1 MKHGKGVIRSLARQS
16 TADRKLHPAERR
28 SGRATEPTL
37 CERCGAVLVRRAWR
51 RDTGLK
57 PSHAVLAQASWT
69 VCPACTQVANE
80 EYLGR
85 VTLDGDPVRSDA
97 TALRRRIA
105 NVAARAEHT
114 QVERRVVSIDRAGDG
129 KLVVLT
135 TSQKLAHRIVHELK
149 KAFGGR
155 ATYRWSDD
163 GSLEARLAFGATK
176 KRVEKTK
183 KRVEKKKVRKRA

>member
-1 MKHGKGVIRSLARQS
+1 MKQGKSVVRSQKGGKGVIRSLAHQS
-16 TADRKLHPAERR
+16 TSDRKLHPAERR
-28 SGRATEPTL
+28 GGRVSEPTL
-37 CERCGAVLVRRAWR
+37 CERCGAVLVRRSWR
-51 RDTGLK
+51 RGGDLK
-57 PSHAVLAQASWT
+57 PSHTMLAGAAWT
-69 VCPACTQVANE
+69 TCPACVQVENE

-85 VTLDGDPVRSDA
+85 VTLDGDLVASSA
-97 TALRRRIA
+97 AALRRRIA

-114 QVERRVVSIDRAGDG
+114 QVERRVVSVDRTADG

-163 GSLEARLAFGATK
+163 GSLEARLGFGVADKQK
-176 KRVEKTK
+176 KR
-183 KRVEKKKVRKRA
+183 A

>member
-1 MKHGKGVIRSLARQS
+1 MKQGKGVIRSLAHQS
-16 TADRKLHPAERR
+16 TSDRKLHPAERR
-28 SGRATEPTL
+28 AGRSSEPTL
-37 CERCGAVLVRRAWR
+37 CERCGAVLVRRTWR
-51 RDTGLK
+51 RGADLK
-57 PSHAVLAQASWT
+57 PSHAVLAAATWAT
-69 VCPACTQVANE
+69 CPACAQVAGE
-80 EYLGR
+80 EYMGR
-85 VTLDGDPVRSDA
+85 VTIDGDRVRSEA

-114 QVERRVVSIDRAGDG
+114 QVERRVVSVERTPDG

-163 GSLEARLAFGATK
+163 GSLEAKLAMGTADKQK
-176 KRVEKTK
+176 KRA
-183 KRVEKKKVRKRA
+183 RGAA

>member
-1 MKHGKGVIRSLARQS
+1 M
-16 TADRKLHPAERR
+16 
-28 SGRATEPTL
+28 
-37 CERCGAVLVRRAWR
+37 
-51 RDTGLK
+51 
-57 PSHAVLAQASWT
+57 
-69 VCPACTQVANE
+69 
-80 EYLGR
+80 GR
-85 VTLDGDPVRSDA
+85 VTIDGDRVRSEA

-114 QVERRVVSIDRAGDG
+114 QVERRVVSVERAPDG

-163 GSLEARLAFGATK
+163 GSLEAKLAMGTADKQK
-176 KRVEKTK
+176 KRA
-183 KRVEKKKVRKRA
+183 RGAA

>member
-1 MKHGKGVIRSLARQS
+1 MKQGKGVIRSLAHQS

-28 SGRATEPTL
+28 AGRAAEPTL

-51 RDTGLK
+51 RATDLK
-57 PSHAVLAQASWT
+57 PSHAVLAAASWS

-85 VTLDGDPVRSDA
+85 VTLDGDAVRSSA
-97 TALRRRIA
+97 AALRRRIA

-114 QVERRVVSIDRAGDG
+114 QVERRVVSIERTPDG

-163 GSLEARLAFGATK
+163 GLLEARLFFGSAAGDAQGRAAARK
-176 KRVEKTK
+176 Q
-183 KRVEKKKVRKRA
+183 RKRA